1 MAIKRKR
8 EYNINAKTMHTMVKT
23 TTIKSNQ
30 VSFRLLH
37 FLFGMTRITW
47 YIYSSKPI
55 HLYYTSRSV
64 KENKCIKLAN
74 LKHNEISFKKVFI
87 KKKLHKK
94 S

>member
-1 MAIKRKR
+1 
-8 EYNINAKTMHTMVKT
+8 MVKT

-37 FLFGMTRITW
+37 FLFGTTRITW
-47 YIYSSKPI
+47 YIYSSKLI

-64 KENKCIKLAN
+64 KVNKCIKLAN

>member
-1 MAIKRKR
+1 
-8 EYNINAKTMHTMVKT
+8 MVKT
-23 TTIKSNQ
+23 TTIKSNP

-87 KKKLHKK
+87 KKKIT
-94 S
+94 

>member
-1 MAIKRKR
+1 
-8 EYNINAKTMHTMVKT
+8 MVKT

-47 YIYSSKPI
+47 YIYMYSSKLI